1 MPTLNAPSQVV
12 FLISLTLVAIAVIG
26 YLVAIPYI
34 GQHPSIVMTLAYVV
48 LAAGCVMKG
57 V

>member
-12 FLISLTLVAIAVIG
+12 FLISLTLAVIALIG
-26 YLVAIPYI
+26 YFAAISYI
-34 GQHPSIVMTLAYVV
+34 GQQPSILMTLAYVV
-48 LAAGCVMKG
+48 LAVGCVMKG

>member
-12 FLISLTLVAIAVIG
+12 FLISLILVVIAVIG
-26 YLVAIPYI
+26 YFVAIPYI
-34 GQHPSIVMTLAYVV
+34 GQHPSILMILAYVV
-48 LAAGCVMKG
+48 LAVGCVMKG

>member
-12 FLISLTLVAIAVIG
+12 FLISLILAVIAVIAYVG
-26 YLVAIPYI
+26 AIPYI

-48 LAAGCVMKG
+48 LAGGCVVKS
-57 V
+57 